1 MKSWLKR
8 SSNAAENT
16 EAVVPKKAKLEPE
29 KFRQYSEEYVL
40 MGFTSTSCH
49 PPKALCFF
57 CGERL
62 ANSSMKPAHLQRHL
76 NTKHAGHVGNAPEFF
91 KRKLFEFRS
100 SQDTMRKASTSTTSA
115 KALEASFEVSLLIA
129 QAKKPFSIAE
139 DLLLPAAV
147 KLAEI
152 MLDTTA
158 AEKLKTVPLSNDTVC
173 RRIDAMGTDIVE
185 QVVGK
190 LSDSFSQLDES
201 TDVSGNAQLV
211 AFVRYIDTDDIYE
224 HILFC
229 KALEGKTTGEDIF
242 DVVNTFFCENGM
254 SWKSCRSIC
263 TDAAAS
269 MTGSTRGLIARIK
282 KENPDV
288 KWTHCVIHREALASK
303 RMSPVLHDVLN
314 DCIKVINFIKSRPR
328 NARLF
333 RRLCENMGAEHTQLL
348 LHTEVRWLS
357 RGRIL
362 NRLYELRSEVQT
374 FLIEHSSPHATLFQD
389 TDWIAKMAY
398 LADIFSK
405 LNELNMSLQ
414 GKDTS
419 LLNLY
424 DKVDGFLKKAE
435 LWRRASS
442 QGDFTCFPQVNA
454 FLCEDVDRAS
464 VKLLIVGH
472 LNNLIE
478 NFHSY
483 FPDIEEK
490 SKQLDWVR
498 NPFLFSE
505 TNKLPVTNQETLLDV
520 SSDRGLR
527 IKFDTSTLT
536 QFWVCVK
543 QEHPDLG
550 QKALESLLPFAS
562 TYLCE
567 ATFSAM
573 SVIKTKQR
581 NRLILE
587 KSLITAVAS
596 LSPRMTKL
604 LSEAQPQVSH

>member
-16 EAVVPKKAKLEPE
+16 KAVVPKKAKLEPE

-76 NTKHAGHVGNAPEFF
+76 NTKHAGHVGKAPEFF

-139 DLLLPAAV
+139 DLLLPAVV

-190 LSDSFSQLDES
+190 LSDSFSLQLDES

-254 SWKSCRSIC
+254 SWKSCSSIC

-269 MTGSTRGLIARIK
+269 MTGSTRGL
-282 KENPDV
+282 
-288 KWTHCVIHREALASK
+288 S
-303 RMSPVLHDVLN
+303 
-314 DCIKVINFIKSRPR
+314 
-328 NARLF
+328 
-333 RRLCENMGAEHTQLL
+333 
-348 LHTEVRWLS
+348 
-357 RGRIL
+357 
-362 NRLYELRSEVQT
+362 
-374 FLIEHSSPHATLFQD
+374 
-389 TDWIAKMAY
+389 AY
-398 LADIFSK
+398 
-405 LNELNMSLQ
+405 
-414 GKDTS
+414 
-419 LLNLY
+419 
-424 DKVDGFLKKAE
+424 
-435 LWRRASS
+435 
-442 QGDFTCFPQVNA
+442 
-454 FLCEDVDRAS
+454 
-464 VKLLIVGH
+464 
-472 LNNLIE
+472 
-478 NFHSY
+478 
-483 FPDIEEK
+483 
-490 SKQLDWVR
+490 
-498 NPFLFSE
+498 
-505 TNKLPVTNQETLLDV
+505 
-520 SSDRGLR
+520 
-527 IKFDTSTLT
+527 
-536 QFWVCVK
+536 
-543 QEHPDLG
+543 
-550 QKALESLLPFAS
+550 
-562 TYLCE
+562 
-567 ATFSAM
+567 
-573 SVIKTKQR
+573 
-581 NRLILE
+581 
-587 KSLITAVAS
+587 
-596 LSPRMTKL
+596 
-604 LSEAQPQVSH
+604 